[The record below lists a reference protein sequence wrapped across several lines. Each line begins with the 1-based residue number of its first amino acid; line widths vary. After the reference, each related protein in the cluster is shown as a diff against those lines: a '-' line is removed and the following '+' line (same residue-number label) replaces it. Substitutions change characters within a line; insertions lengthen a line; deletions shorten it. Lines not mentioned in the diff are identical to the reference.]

1 MERET
6 STSRLR
12 QPSHFGKLA
21 FAACGDVFYPRRRIP
36 PRNGTEGL
44 VNRFYGLRRWVLLA
58 ASWGA
63 LALLAIARSTQNS
76 STHAEPRDDDATI
89 IMRVL
94 DELLH
99 ARDQVGLER
108 LTRACE

>member
-12 QPSHFGKLA
+12 QQSHFGKLA

-44 VNRFYGLRRWVLLA
+44 VKRFYGLRRWVLLA

-63 LALLAIARSTQNS
+63 LALLASARSTPNS
-76 STHAEPRDDDATI
+76 SPQAEPRADDEAS
-89 IMRVL
+89 MQRVL
-94 DELLH
+94 AEPQAWRYKGAL
-99 ARDQVGLER
+99 
-108 LTRACE
+108 